1 MFVGIKITKIHH
13 FRVDFHFFYL
23 PLEKHLCKPM
33 GKKLLHT
40 IGCDEEGK
48 HIHVN
53 DAEKGAIYS
62 CPLCGDRI
70 IARNGGNLQ
79 RPHFA
84 HFKKSEILCNGESLL
99 HHLFRQQAL
108 NILQQHIEL
117 RQPLT
122 VRWSCPYCIRK
133 YEKDLLQKVSKAVI
147 GFDIEGHCPDITLLN
162 DKGHPIFALEF
173 LVRRKLTKKAI
184 RFYEEKGIILI
195 QYPLA
200 EDDWKQVEDKLSR
213 PESVTFCGNG
223 ECYNFQFYRNCIGRE
238 YYAQKFKCKKCGKVV
253 DGYMV
258 RNTSAF
264 GVLGLDRLHDH
275 EKQEIVSK
283 YFRGKRATVADILVY
298 GKCRCVPHSKGLVCM
313 SRSDDFKEAH
323 QSKITKKK

>member
-1 MFVGIKITKIHH
+1 
-13 FRVDFHFFYL
+13 
-23 PLEKHLCKPM
+23 M

-48 HIHVN
+48 LIHVN
-53 DAEKGAIYS
+53 NAEKGAIYS

-108 NILQQHIEL
+108 NILQQHLEL
-117 RQPLT
+117 RQPLII
-122 VRWSCPYCIRK
+122 RWACPYCIRK
-133 YEKDLLQKVSKAVI
+133 YEKDLLQKATQAVI
-147 GFDIEGHCPDITLLN
+147 GFDMEGHCPDITLLN
-162 DKGHPIFALEF
+162 DEGRPIFALEF
-173 LVRRKLTKKAI
+173 LVRRKLTKKII

-223 ECYNFQFYRNCIGRE
+223 ECYNFQFYRNCIERE
-238 YYAQKFKCKKCGKVV
+238 YYSQKFKCKKCGKVV